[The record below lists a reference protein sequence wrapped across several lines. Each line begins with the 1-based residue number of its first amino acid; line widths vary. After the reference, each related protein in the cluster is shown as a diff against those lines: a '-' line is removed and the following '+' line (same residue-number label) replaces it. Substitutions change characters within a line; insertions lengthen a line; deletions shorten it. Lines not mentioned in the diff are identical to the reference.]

1 MATMLNII
9 GWAFLLTTWFLTGK
23 IKNNKTQLI
32 VRLIFGVIS
41 LIFFTAA
48 ISIQLGDYI
57 NR

>member
-32 VRLIFGVIS
+32 VRLIFG
-41 LIFFTAA
+41 A
-48 ISIQLGDYI
+48 I
-57 NR
+57 

>member
-1 MATMLNII
+1 MATLLNII

-32 VRLIFGVIS
+32 IRIVFSAIS
-41 LIFFTAA
+41 LIFFIAA
-48 ISIQLGDYI
+48 ISIQLGNYI

>member
-1 MATMLNII
+1 MATLLNII

-32 VRLIFGVIS
+32 VRIVFGAIS

>member
-1 MATMLNII
+1 MATLLNII

-32 VRLIFGVIS
+32 VRIVFSAIS
-41 LIFFTAA
+41 LIFFIAA
-48 ISIQLGDYI
+48 ISIQLGNYI